1 MLDLP
6 MTLSSVRRICCIGA
20 GYVGG
25 PTMAVIADR
34 CPDLQVTVVDLNEQR
49 IAAWNDS
56 DLSKLPVYEP
66 GLDAV
71 VGRARGRNLS
81 FSTAVDEAI
90 AAADMV
96 FISVNT
102 PTKTKGL
109 GAGQASDL
117 RWVEACARQVAK
129 VATGH
134 TIVVEKSTLPVRT
147 AQAIKEILAAAQGE
161 GTDGRSF
168 SVLSNPEFLAEGT
181 AISDLEGPDRV
192 LIGGEDAAAI
202 DALASV
208 YAHWVPQEKILRTN
222 LWSSELSKLTAN
234 AFLAQRISSINSIA
248 AFCEATG
255 ADVREVARAIG
266 TDSRIGPKFLQ
277 AGPGFGGSCFQK
289 DILNLVYL
297 CRHFGLPEVADY
309 WESVVTLNTWQQH
322 RISRLVVQKLFGTVT
337 GKRLAV
343 LGFAFKADTN
353 DTREA
358 PAIRICRDLLEEGAQ
373 LAIHDPKVETDQ
385 IARDLHLE
393 ASAVPDPNAG
403 PSRAALSGEGTWWK
417 ADDVAST
424 VAGADAVLILT
435 EWQQYRQLDW
445 QALAPLLRQPA
456 WIFDARSVVDPAA
469 VAAAGLQLWRV
480 GDGGDPITR

>member
-1 MLDLP
+1 
-6 MTLSSVRRICCIGA
+6 
-20 GYVGG
+20 
-25 PTMAVIADR
+25 MAVIADR
-34 CPDLQVTVVDLNEQR
+34 CPQVQVTVVDLNQAR
-49 IAAWNDS
+49 IDAWNDP
-56 DLSKLPVYEP
+56 DLSRLPVYEP

-81 FSTAVDEAI
+81 FSTAVEAAI
-90 AAADMV
+90 ADADMV

-117 RWVEACARQVAK
+117 RWVEACARTVAK
-129 VATGH
+129 AAQGH

-147 AQAIKEILAAAQGE
+147 AAVIKTILEAACDGE
-161 GTDGRSF
+161 DQRTF

-181 AISDLEGPDRV
+181 AIRDLEAPDRV
-192 LIGGEDAAAI
+192 LIGGDDSTSI
-202 DALASV
+202 DALAAI
-208 YAHWVPQEKILRTN
+208 YAQWVPQQQILRTN

-248 AFCEATG
+248 AFCEASG

-266 TDSRIGPKFLQ
+266 TDSRIGPKFLN

-309 WESVVTLNTWQQH
+309 WESVVALNTWQQH
-322 RISRLVVQKLFGTVT
+322 RIARLVVQKLFGTVT
-337 GKRLAV
+337 GKRLAI

-373 LAIHDPKVETDQ
+373 LVIHDPKVKADQ
-385 IARDLHLE
+385 MVRDLNQE
-393 ASAVPDPNAG
+393 PASQAD
-403 PSRAALSGEGTWWK
+403 RLSGIGSWAEAGSVED
-417 ADDVAST
+417 AVM
-424 VAGADAVLILT
+424 GADAVLILT
-435 EWQQYRQLDW
+435 EWQHYRDLNW
-445 QALAPLLRQPA
+445 QALAAQMRKPA
-456 WIFDARSVVDPAA
+456 WVFDARAVADPAQIK
-469 VAAAGLQLWRV
+469 AAGLSLWRV
-480 GDGGDPITR
+480 GDGEG

>member
-1 MLDLP
+1 
-6 MTLSSVRRICCIGA
+6 MTGTVPAIRTICCIGA

-34 CPDLQVTVVDLNEQR
+34 CPGIQVTVVDLNAER
-49 IAAWNDS
+49 IAAWNDP
-56 DLSKLPVYEP
+56 DLSRLPVYEP

-71 VGRARGRNLS
+71 VGRCRGRNLF
-81 FSTAVDEAI
+81 FSTEVEAGI

-96 FISVNT
+96 FLSVNT

-117 RWVEACARQVAK
+117 RWVEASARSVA
-129 VATGH
+129 AHAQGH

-147 AQAIKEILAAAQGE
+147 AATVQAILQAAQGE
-161 GTDGRSF
+161 AEAIHDRKTF

-181 AISDLEGPDRV
+181 AVADLEQPDRV
-192 LIGGEDAAAI
+192 LIGGEDPQAI
-202 DALASV
+202 EALASV
-208 YAHWVPQEKILRTN
+208 YAHWVPQERILRTN

-248 AFCEATG
+248 AFCESTG

-266 TDSRIGPKFLQ
+266 SDSRIGPKFLQ

-297 CRHFGLPEVADY
+297 CGHYGLHEVAAY
-309 WESVVTLNTWQQH
+309 WQSVVDLNTWQQH
-322 RISRLVVQKLFGTVT
+322 RIARLVVNNLFGTVT

-358 PAIRICRDLLEEGAQ
+358 PAIRICRDLLEEGAE
-373 LAIHDPKVETDQ
+373 LAIHDPKVSPEQ
-385 IARDLHLE
+385 ISRDLGC
-393 ASAVPDPNAG
+393 D
-403 PSRAALSGEGTWWK
+403 PSRSASGLAGEGCWQM
-417 ADDVAST
+417 AAT
-424 VAGADAVLILT
+424 VQEAVCGADAALILT
-435 EWQQYRQLDW
+435 EWQAFCDLPW
-445 QALAPLLRQPA
+445 TALAPQMRQPA
-456 WIFDARSVVDPAA
+456 WVFDARAVVDPDL
-469 VAAAGLQLWRV
+469 VRSAGLRLWRV
-480 GDGGDPITR
+480 GDGTIG

>member
-1 MLDLP
+1 MNVP
-6 MTLSSVRRICCIGA
+6 QIRNICCIGA

-34 CPDLQVTVVDLNEQR
+34 CPNIQVNVVDLNEAR
-49 IAAWNDS
+49 IAAWNDP

-66 GLDAV
+66 GLDV
-71 VGRARGRNLS
+71 VVARARGRNLH
-81 FSTAVDEAI
+81 FSTEVDAAI

-102 PTKTKGL
+102 PTKSKGL

-117 RWVEACARQVAK
+117 RWVEACARQVAQCAK
-129 VATGH
+129 GH

-147 AQAIKEILAAAQGE
+147 AEAVDLILKAAQRQVVDGE
-161 GTDGRSF
+161 PPISF
-168 SVLSNPEFLAEGT
+168 AVLSNPEFLAEGT
-181 AISDLEGPDRV
+181 AIRDLESPDRV
-192 LIGGEDAAAI
+192 LIGGENADAI
-202 DALASV
+202 QALVEV
-208 YAHWVPQEKILRTN
+208 YRQWVPHEKILLTN

-234 AFLAQRISSINSIA
+234 AFLAQRISSINSLA
-248 AFCEATG
+248 ALCEVTG

-266 TDSRIGPKFLQ
+266 SDSRIGSKFLQ

-309 WESVVTLNTWQQH
+309 WENVVALNTWQQH

-337 GKRLAV
+337 GKRLAL

-358 PAIRICRDLLEEGAQ
+358 PAIRIANDLLEEGAQ
-373 LAIHDPKVETDQ
+373 LAIYDPKVDSEQ
-385 IARDLHLE
+385 IARDLQLL
-393 ASAVPDPNAG
+393 ASSPPDAQAG
-403 PSRAALSGEGTWWK
+403 PTRAALSGEGTWWTCSN
-417 ADDVAST
+417 VAAA

-435 EWQQYRQLDW
+435 EWQQFRQLDW
-445 QALAPLLRQPA
+445 AALAPLMRRPA
-456 WIFDARSVVDPAA
+456 WVFDARAVVDPDA
-469 VAAAGLQLWRV
+469 VRASGLMLWRV
-480 GDGGDPITR
+480 GDGSI

>member
-1 MLDLP
+1 
-6 MTLSSVRRICCIGA
+6 MTIQRICCMGA

-34 CPDLQVTVVDLNEQR
+34 CLDVQVTVVDLNEQR
-49 IAAWNDS
+49 IAAWNDA
-56 DLSKLPVYEP
+56 DLSRLPVYEP

-71 VGRARGRNLS
+71 VDRARGRNLH
-81 FSTAVDEAI
+81 FSTDVDGAI
-90 AAADMV
+90 ADADMV

-102 PTKTKGL
+102 PTKARGL

-129 VATGH
+129 SARGH

-147 AQAIKEILAAAQGE
+147 AEAIRTILEAAQAPLAEGE
-161 GTDGRSF
+161 PPRTF
-168 SVLSNPEFLAEGT
+168 AVLSNPEFLAEGT
-181 AISDLEGPDRV
+181 AIRDLETPDRV
-192 LIGGEDAAAI
+192 LIGGEDDSSI
-202 DALASV
+202 DALAGV
-208 YAHWVPQEKILRTN
+208 YGQWVPGERILRTN

-234 AFLAQRISSINSIA
+234 AFLAQRISSINSVA
-248 AFCEATG
+248 ALCENTG

-277 AGPGFGGSCFQK
+277 SGPGFGGSCFQK

-309 WESVVTLNTWQQH
+309 WESVVHLNTWQQH
-322 RISRLVVQKLFGTVT
+322 RISRLVVQRLFGTVT
-337 GKRLAV
+337 GKRLAI

-358 PAIRICRDLLEEGAQ
+358 PSIRIAQDLLEEGAQ
-373 LAIHDPKVETDQ
+373 LAIHDPKVESAQ
-385 IARDLHLE
+385 ISRDLRQDAE
-393 ASAVPDPNAG
+393 VPDAG
-403 PSRAALSGEGTWWK
+403 TGMTAKTLSGQGAWW
-417 ADDVAST
+417 AAGSVEQA

-435 EWQQYRQLDW
+435 EWTQYRTLDW
-445 QALAPLLRQPA
+445 KDLSARMRRPA
-456 WIFDARSVVDPAA
+456 WVFDARA
-469 VAAAGLQLWRV
+469 VADPNQVRAAGLTLWRV
-480 GDGGDPITR
+480 GDGAQ

>member
-1 MLDLP
+1 
-6 MTLSSVRRICCIGA
+6 MTVIRTICCIGA

-34 CPDLQVTVVDLNEQR
+34 CPDIQVWVVDLNAER

-71 VGRARGRNLS
+71 VGRCRGRNLH
-81 FSTAVDEAI
+81 FSTGVEVAI

-96 FISVNT
+96 FLSVNT

-117 RWVEACARQVAK
+117 RWIEASART
-129 VATGH
+129 VATHAQGH

-147 AQAIKEILAAAQGE
+147 AEAVQAILGASSPQAGSNAAAP
-161 GTDGRSF
+161 TF

-181 AISDLEGPDRV
+181 AITDLENPDRV
-192 LIGGEDAAAI
+192 LIGGEDSEAI
-202 DALASV
+202 EALAGI
-208 YAHWVPQEKILRTN
+208 YGHWVAPEQILRTN

-255 ADVREVARAIG
+255 ADVREVAKAIG
-266 TDSRIGPKFLQ
+266 TDSRIGSKFLQ

-297 CRHFGLPEVADY
+297 CRHYGLEEVAAY
-309 WESVVTLNTWQQH
+309 WEQVVALNTWQQH
-322 RISRLVVQKLFGTVT
+322 RIARLVVTKLFGTVT

-353 DTREA
+353 DTRES
-358 PAIRICRDLLEEGAQ
+358 PAIRICQDLLEEGAE
-373 LAIHDPKVETDQ
+373 LVIVDPKVGAAQ
-385 IARDLHLE
+385 IAKDLDHDANVHSSAGGGGGAPGGWQL
-393 ASAVPDPNAG
+393 ASSAVE
-403 PSRAALSGEGTWWK
+403 AA
-417 ADDVAST
+417 
-424 VAGADAVLILT
+424 AGADAVLLLT
-435 EWQQYRQLDW
+435 EWAEFGDLDW
-445 QALAPLLRQPA
+445 EAMGSVMRKPA
-456 WIFDARSVVDPAA
+456 WLFDARATADAGAA
-469 VAAAGLQLWRV
+469 RAAGLNVWRV
-480 GDGGDPITR
+480 GEG

>member
-1 MLDLP
+1 MNVP
-6 MTLSSVRRICCIGA
+6 QIRNICCIGA

-34 CPDLQVTVVDLNEQR
+34 CSQIQVNVVDLNEDR

-66 GLDAV
+66 GLDV
-71 VGRARGRNLS
+71 VVARARGRNLH
-81 FSTAVDEAI
+81 FSTEVDAAI

-102 PTKTKGL
+102 PTKSKGL

-117 RWVEACARQVAK
+117 RWVEACARQVAQCAK
-129 VATGH
+129 GH

-147 AQAIKEILAAAQGE
+147 AEAVDLILKAAQRQVVDGE
-161 GTDGRSF
+161 PPISF
-168 SVLSNPEFLAEGT
+168 AVLSNPEFLAEGT
-181 AISDLEGPDRV
+181 AIRDLESPDRV
-192 LIGGEDAAAI
+192 LIGGENADAI
-202 DALASV
+202 QALVEV
-208 YAHWVPQEKILRTN
+208 YRQWVPHEKILLTN

-234 AFLAQRISSINSIA
+234 AFLAQRISSINSLA
-248 AFCEATG
+248 ALCEVTG

-266 TDSRIGPKFLQ
+266 SDSRIGSKFLQ

-309 WESVVTLNTWQQH
+309 WENVVALNTWQQH

-337 GKRLAV
+337 GKRLAL

-358 PAIRICRDLLEEGAQ
+358 PAICIANDLLEEGAQ
-373 LAIHDPKVETDQ
+373 LAIYDPKVDSEQ
-385 IARDLHLE
+385 IAHDLQLL
-393 ASAVPDPNAG
+393 ASSPPDAQAG
-403 PSRAALSGEGTWWK
+403 PTRAALSGEGTWWTCSN
-417 ADDVAST
+417 VAAA

-435 EWQQYRQLDW
+435 EWQQFRQLDW
-445 QALAPLLRQPA
+445 AALAPLMRRPA
-456 WIFDARSVVDPAA
+456 WVFDARAVVDPDA
-469 VAAAGLQLWRV
+469 VRASGLMLWRV
-480 GDGGDPITR
+480 GDGSL

>member
-1 MLDLP
+1 
-6 MTLSSVRRICCIGA
+6 MTGTVPAIRTICCIGA

-25 PTMAVIADR
+25 PTMAVVADR
-34 CPDLQVTVVDLNEQR
+34 CPGIQVTVVDLNAER
-49 IAAWNDS
+49 IAAWNDP
-56 DLSKLPVYEP
+56 DLSRLPVYEP

-71 VGRARGRNLS
+71 VGRCRGRNLF
-81 FSTAVDEAI
+81 FSTEVEAGI

-96 FISVNT
+96 FLSVNT

-117 RWVEACARQVAK
+117 RWVEASARSVA
-129 VATGH
+129 AHARGH

-147 AQAIKEILAAAQGE
+147 AATVQAILQAAQGE
-161 GTDGRSF
+161 AEAIHDRKTF

-181 AISDLEGPDRV
+181 AVADLEQPDRV
-192 LIGGEDAAAI
+192 LIGGEDSQAI
-202 DALASV
+202 EALASV
-208 YAHWVPQEKILRTN
+208 YAHWVPQERILRTN

-248 AFCEATG
+248 AFCESTG

-266 TDSRIGPKFLQ
+266 SDSRIGPKFLQ

-297 CRHFGLPEVADY
+297 CGHYGLHEVAAY
-309 WESVVTLNTWQQH
+309 WQSVVDLNTWQQH
-322 RISRLVVQKLFGTVT
+322 RIARLVVNNLFGTVT

-358 PAIRICRDLLEEGAQ
+358 PAIRICRDLLEEGAE
-373 LAIHDPKVETDQ
+373 LAIHDPKVSPEQ
-385 IARDLHLE
+385 ISRDLGC
-393 ASAVPDPNAG
+393 D
-403 PSRAALSGEGTWWK
+403 PSRSASGLAGEGCWQM
-417 ADDVAST
+417 AAT
-424 VAGADAVLILT
+424 VQEAVCGADAALILT
-435 EWQQYRQLDW
+435 EWQAFRDLPW
-445 QALAPLLRQPA
+445 TALAPQMRQPA
-456 WIFDARSVVDPAA
+456 WVFDARAVVDPDL
-469 VAAAGLQLWRV
+469 VRSAGLRLWRV
-480 GDGGDPITR
+480 GDGTIG